1 MSHACSRNH
10 QVRSAVVAGL
20 AAAALLAAGCS
31 APTPRVSA
39 TPDRSLFGASELS
52 FIREGETTR
61 EQILLKLGNPASRFE
76 GDRVLVYQVGFE
88 SDGRV
93 HLYAPR
99 LLTFSHLQDWQPGS
113 YSLVLAFRDDGVLRA
128 YSLVGT
134 E

>member
-1 MSHACSRNH
+1 VSAPR
-10 QVRSAVVAGL
+10 RRTPLAGSAVAVLLTAAGL
-20 AAAALLAAGCS
+20 AMGCAS
-31 APTPRVSA
+31 PTPHISA
-39 TPDRSLFGASELS
+39 TPDRRLFGASELS

-61 EQILLKLGNPASRFE
+61 EQILLRLGNPASRFE